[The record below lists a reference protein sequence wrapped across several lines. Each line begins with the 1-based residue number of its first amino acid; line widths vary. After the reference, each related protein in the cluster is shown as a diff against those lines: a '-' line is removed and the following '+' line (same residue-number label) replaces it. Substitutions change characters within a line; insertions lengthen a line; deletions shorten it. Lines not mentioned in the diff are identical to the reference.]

1 MLQKKILVKW
11 EKEQIMSK
19 NLKEI
24 KKATR
29 KYFTAEKKIQIVL
42 EGLRGE
48 ISVAE
53 LCRREGVASVT
64 YYKWSK
70 GFLDAGKNGLN
81 LETKRNATADEV
93 KNLKQE
99 NADLRRAASEQM
111 LENIRL
117 KKSLG
122 ILV

>member
-1 MLQKKILVKW
+1 
-11 EKEQIMSK
+11 MSK
-19 NLKEI
+19 NLREI

-29 KYFTAEKKIQIVL
+29 KKFTAEQKIQIVL

-48 ISVAE
+48 VSVSE
-53 LCRREGVASVT
+53 LCRREGVANVT

-70 GFLDAGKNGLN
+70 DFLDAGKNGLT
-81 LETKRNATADEV
+81 LETKRSATSEEV
-93 KNLKQE
+93 KNLKTE
-99 NADLRRAASEQM
+99 NSDLRHAVSDGV
-111 LENIRL
+111 LKNIRL

>member
-1 MLQKKILVKW
+1 
-11 EKEQIMSK
+11 MSK
-19 NLKEI
+19 NIREI

-29 KYFTAEKKIQIVL
+29 KKFTAEQKIQIVL

-48 ISVAE
+48 VSVSE
-53 LCRREGVASVT
+53 LCRREGLANVT

-70 GFLDAGKNGLN
+70 DFLDAGKNGLT
-81 LETKRNATADEV
+81 LETKRNATSEEV
-93 KNLKQE
+93 KNLKME
-99 NADLRRAASEQM
+99 NSDLRRAVSDGVLA
-111 LENIRL
+111 NIRL

>member
-1 MLQKKILVKW
+1 MT
-11 EKEQIMSK
+11 K
-19 NLKEI
+19 NLREI

-29 KYFTAEKKIQIVL
+29 KKFTAEQKIQIVL

-48 ISVAE
+48 VTVSE
-53 LCRREGVASVT
+53 LCRREGVANVT

-70 GFLDAGKNGLN
+70 DFLDAGKNGLT
-81 LETKRNATADEV
+81 LETKRNATSEEV
-93 KNLKQE
+93 KNLKTE
-99 NADLRRAASEQM
+99 NSDLRRAVSDGV

>member
-1 MLQKKILVKW
+1 
-11 EKEQIMSK
+11 MSK
-19 NLKEI
+19 NLREI

-29 KYFTAEKKIQIVL
+29 KKYSAEQKIKIVL

-48 ISVAE
+48 ITVSE
-53 LCRREGVASVT
+53 LCRREGLSNVT

-70 GFLDAGKNGLN
+70 DFLDAGKNGLT
-81 LETKRNATADEV
+81 LETKRNATSEEV
-93 KNLKQE
+93 KSLKYE
-99 NADLRRAASEQM
+99 NSDLRRAVSDGV

>member
-1 MLQKKILVKW
+1 
-11 EKEQIMSK
+11 MSK
-19 NLKEI
+19 NLREI

-29 KYFTAEKKIQIVL
+29 RKFTAEQKIRIVL
-42 EGLRGE
+42 EGLRNEVSVSE
-48 ISVAE
+48 I
-53 LCRREGVASVT
+53 CRREGIANVT

-70 GFLDAGKNGLN
+70 EFLEAGKNGFT
-81 LETKRNATADEV
+81 LETKRSATTDEV
-93 KNLKQE
+93 KNLRQE

>member
-1 MLQKKILVKW
+1 
-11 EKEQIMSK
+11 MSK
-19 NLKEI
+19 NLREI

-29 KYFTAEKKIQIVL
+29 KKFSAEQKIKIVL

-48 ISVAE
+48 VTVSE
-53 LCRREGVASVT
+53 LCRREGVANVT

-70 GFLDAGKNGLN
+70 DFLDAGKNGLT
-81 LETKRNATADEV
+81 LEIKRNATSEEV
-93 KNLKQE
+93 RTLKSE
-99 NADLRRAASEQM
+99 NSDLRRAISDGV

>member
-1 MLQKKILVKW
+1 
-11 EKEQIMSK
+11 MSK
-19 NLKEI
+19 NLREI

-29 KYFTAEKKIQIVL
+29 KKFTAEQKIQIVL

-48 ISVAE
+48 VTVSE
-53 LCRREGVASVT
+53 LCRREGVANVT

-70 GFLDAGKNGLN
+70 DFLDAGKNGLT
-81 LETKRNATADEV
+81 LETRRNATSEEV
-93 KNLKQE
+93 RNLKSE
-99 NADLRRAASEQM
+99 NSDLRRAVSDGV

>member
-1 MLQKKILVKW
+1 
-11 EKEQIMSK
+11 MSK
-19 NLKEI
+19 NLREI

-29 KYFTAEKKIQIVL
+29 KKFTAEQKIQIVL

-48 ISVAE
+48 VTVAE
-53 LCRREGVASVT
+53 LCRREGLANVT

-70 GFLDAGKNGLN
+70 DFLDAGKNGLT
-81 LETKRNATADEV
+81 LETKRNATSEEV
-93 KNLKQE
+93 RTLKSE
-99 NADLRRAASEQM
+99 NSDLRRAVSDGV

>member
-1 MLQKKILVKW
+1 
-11 EKEQIMSK
+11 MSK
-19 NLKEI
+19 NLREI

-29 KYFTAEKKIQIVL
+29 KKFTAEQKIQIVL

-48 ISVAE
+48 VTVYE
-53 LCRREGVASVT
+53 LCRREGVANVT

-70 GFLDAGKNGLN
+70 DFLDAGKNGLT
-81 LETKRNATADEV
+81 LETKRNATSEEV
-93 KNLKQE
+93 KNLKTE
-99 NADLRRAASEQM
+99 NSDLRRAVSDGV

>member
-1 MLQKKILVKW
+1 MT
-11 EKEQIMSK
+11 K
-19 NLKEI
+19 NLREI

-29 KYFTAEKKIQIVL
+29 KKFTAEQKIQIVL

-48 ISVAE
+48 VTVSE
-53 LCRREGVASVT
+53 LCRREGVANVT

-70 GFLDAGKNGLN
+70 DFLDAGKNGLT
-81 LETKRNATADEV
+81 LETKRNATSEEV
-93 KNLKQE
+93 KNLKSE
-99 NADLRRAASEQM
+99 NSDLRRAVSDGV
-111 LENIRL
+111 LDNIRL

>member
-1 MLQKKILVKW
+1 
-11 EKEQIMSK
+11 MSK
-19 NLKEI
+19 NLREI

-29 KYFTAEKKIQIVL
+29 KKFTAEQKIQIVL

-48 ISVAE
+48 VTVSE
-53 LCRREGVASVT
+53 LCRREGVANVT

-70 GFLDAGKNGLN
+70 DFLDAGKNGLT
-81 LETKRNATADEV
+81 LETKRNATSEEV
-93 KNLKQE
+93 KNLKTE
-99 NADLRRAASEQM
+99 NSDLRRAVSDGV

>member
-1 MLQKKILVKW
+1 MVKGAV
-11 EKEQIMSK
+11 MSK
-19 NLKEI
+19 NLREI

-29 KYFTAEKKIQIVL
+29 KKYSAEQKIKIVL

-48 ISVAE
+48 ISVSE
-53 LCRREGVASVT
+53 LCRREGLSNVT

-70 GFLDAGKNGLN
+70 DFLDAGKNGLT
-81 LETKRNATADEV
+81 LETKRNATSEEV
-93 KNLKQE
+93 KSLKNE
-99 NADLRRAASEQM
+99 NSDLRRAVSDGV

>member
-1 MLQKKILVKW
+1 
-11 EKEQIMSK
+11 MSK
-19 NLKEI
+19 NLREI

-29 KYFTAEKKIQIVL
+29 KKYSAEQKIKIVL

-48 ISVAE
+48 ISVSE
-53 LCRREGVASVT
+53 LCRREGLSNVT

-70 GFLDAGKNGLN
+70 DFLDAGKNGLT
-81 LETKRNATADEV
+81 LETKRNATSEEV
-93 KNLKQE
+93 KSLKNE
-99 NADLRRAASEQM
+99 NSDLRRAVSDGV

>member
-1 MLQKKILVKW
+1 
-11 EKEQIMSK
+11 MSK
-19 NLKEI
+19 NLREI
-24 KKATR
+24 KQATR
-29 KYFTAEKKIQIVL
+29 KKFSAEQKIRIVL

-48 ISVAE
+48 VTISE
-53 LCRREGVASVT
+53 LCRREGLASVT

-70 GFLDAGKNGLN
+70 DFLDAGKNGLT
-81 LETKRNATADEV
+81 LETKRNATSEEV
-93 KNLKQE
+93 KNLKSE
-99 NADLRRAASEQM
+99 NSDLRRAVSDGV

>member
-1 MLQKKILVKW
+1 
-11 EKEQIMSK
+11 MSK
-19 NLKEI
+19 NLREI

-29 KYFTAEKKIQIVL
+29 KKYTAEQKIQIVL

-48 ISVAE
+48 VTVAE
-53 LCRREGVASVT
+53 LCRREGLANVT

-70 GFLDAGKNGLN
+70 DFLDAGKNGLT
-81 LETKRNATADEV
+81 LETKRNATSEEV
-93 KNLKQE
+93 RTLKSE
-99 NADLRRAASEQM
+99 NSDLRRAVSDGV